1 MSPDTESAQIPA
13 SSLSLLFSQLSAR
26 QKDGG
31 LCRISCNIVLI
42 VSDSKRP
49 GLTNE
54 RALLPPIWPI
64 RGPDRSHKARGH
76 RVDKLVTGLPSDY
89 GPLQIDIVGP
99 GTGAECDQSRG
110 QESHVA

>member
-13 SSLSLLFSQLSAR
+13 SLSSFLSHR
-26 QKDGG
+26 LVRRTERG

-64 RGPDRSHKARGH
+64 RGPDRSHKARG